1 MLQGEKMGKYLKNS
15 ILYTSYLFGASLLS
29 LLISAVPLYI
39 TKTLTGSEY
48 IQTLIMV
55 ISMIISMIA
64 TMYII
69 LYRTGYDKNSGHE
82 NFKKSELLITVSLT
96 TALHFIMALFL
107 KFFSFLYLPVAYI
120 GGLIIGDA
128 SIDVIASLVNTN
140 FHLMILSYFIMMIPL
155 MGAMIFGFNKGME
168 KRQKE
173 REKTLFNR

>member
-1 MLQGEKMGKYLKNS
+1 
-15 ILYTSYLFGASLLS
+15 
-29 LLISAVPLYI
+29 
-39 TKTLTGSEY
+39 
-48 IQTLIMV
+48 
-55 ISMIISMIA
+55 MIA

-69 LYRTGYDKNSGHE
+69 LYRIGYDKNSRHE

-96 TALHFIMALFL
+96 AVIHFITALFL

-128 SIDVIASLVNTN
+128 SIDVIASLVNTD
-140 FHLMILSYFIMMIPL
+140 FHIMILSYFIMMIPL
-155 MGAMIFGFNKGME
+155 VGSMIFGFNKGFR